1 MSPLASGR
9 LRASAAAAVQVNVI
23 APGMIKTAFSKP
35 LWDPEV
41 PGGKEMEEEMAGN
54 SLLNRL
60 GTAPLGLLVGRTACL
75 VLAWV
80 VRSTAKPGHT
90 SLAADGTRDPRSCAM
105 AALVL
110 AR

>member
-1 MSPLASGR
+1 MASGR

-60 GTAPLGLLVGRTACL
+60 GTAGVSTAQH
-75 VLAWV
+75 AWFWLWLCEAQ
-80 VRSTAKPGHT
+80 AKPGHT
-90 SLAADGTRDPRSCAM
+90 SLAADGTREPRSCAM
-105 AALVL
+105 AVLVL

>member
-1 MSPLASGR
+1 MAGPGGR

-60 GTAPLGLLVGRTACL
+60 GRNAAPLDLHDIV
-75 VLAWV
+75 
-80 VRSTAKPGHT
+80 
-90 SLAADGTRDPRSCAM
+90 M
-105 AALVL
+105 
-110 AR
+110 